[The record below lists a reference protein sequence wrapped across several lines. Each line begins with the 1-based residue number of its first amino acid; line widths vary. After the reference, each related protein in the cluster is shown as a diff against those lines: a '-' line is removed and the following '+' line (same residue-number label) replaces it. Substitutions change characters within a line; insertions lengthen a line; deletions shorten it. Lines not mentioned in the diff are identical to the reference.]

1 MVIANEKPVSCL
13 FKFAVENELI
23 VQDLSDQIFD
33 LIIICDTGSFGMLGS
48 IYLDHVELFENT
60 QTINIDHHGS
70 FYGDICWSTS
80 GHEYAAATM
89 MVGAFI
95 QEIDPVGITPYM
107 ASSLLLGLY
116 FDTECFRNLN
126 TNPASL
132 RFAADMIELGA
143 DNG

>member
-1 MVIANEKPVSCL
+1 
-13 FKFAVENELI
+13 
-23 VQDLSDQIFD
+23 
-33 LIIICDTGSFGMLGS
+33 
-48 IYLDHVELFENT
+48 
-60 QTINIDHHGS
+60 
-70 FYGDICWSTS
+70 
-80 GHEYAAATM
+80 M